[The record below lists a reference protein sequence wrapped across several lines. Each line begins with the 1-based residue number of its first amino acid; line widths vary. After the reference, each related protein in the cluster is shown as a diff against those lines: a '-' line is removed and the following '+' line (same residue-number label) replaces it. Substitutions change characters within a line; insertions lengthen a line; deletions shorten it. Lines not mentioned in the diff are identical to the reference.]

1 MEPVTS
7 HVETD
12 LSVEIARAISRR
24 YRSRF
29 LQGYVKSKV
38 ASDPIYRAV
47 LARLRDARGPL
58 LDVGCGIGLLGQIVR
73 EGGLAL
79 EVVGIDFDER
89 KIAAASEATVGIE
102 GLRFE
107 LGDARKRRE
116 FAGSVVLLDLLHYF
130 RDDEQREILENA
142 ASYARPGDVVIIRD
156 CIDDGSWRYRAT
168 WLEETFAT
176 SLGWLRGER
185 LNFPTAAS
193 IFSAFRQRG
202 FDEEIVPMWG
212 RTPFNNHLLTFRKR

>member
-1 MEPVTS
+1 VGYPGSHEEEPIGAEV
-7 HVETD
+7 
-12 LSVEIARAISRR
+12 ARAISRR

-38 ASDPIYRAV
+38 ASDPVYRAV
-47 LARLRDARGPL
+47 LARLRGVSGPV
-58 LDVGCGIGLLGQIVR
+58 LDVGCGIGILGQIAR
-73 EGGLAL
+73 EAGLSL
-79 EVVGIDFDER
+79 EVAGIDFDER
-89 KIAAASEATVGIE
+89 KIEAARTAAAGIA

-107 LGDARKRRE
+107 LGDARKRID

-130 RDDEQREILENA
+130 RDDDQRAILENA
-142 ASYARPGDVVIIRD
+142 VSYARPGDLVIIRD

-185 LNFPTAAS
+185 LNFPTADS
-193 IFSAFRQRG
+193 ISGPFRDGG
-202 FDEEIVPMWG
+202 FDEEIVPLWG

>member
-1 MEPVTS
+1 VRYPGSHDEEPIAA
-7 HVETD
+7 ET
-12 LSVEIARAISRR
+12 ARAISRR

-38 ASDPIYRAV
+38 ASDPVYRAV
-47 LARLRDARGPL
+47 LARLRGIAGPV

-73 EGGLAL
+73 EAGLGI
-79 EVVGIDFDER
+79 EVAGIDFDER
-89 KIAAASEATVGIE
+89 KIAAAREATEGIA

-107 LGDARKRRE
+107 LGDARKRID
-116 FAGSVVLLDLLHYF
+116 FAGCVVLLDLLHYF
-130 RDDEQREILENA
+130 RDDEQRAILENA
-142 ASYARPGDVVIIRD
+142 VAYARPGDLVIIRD

-193 IFSAFRQRG
+193 ISEPFRDGG
-202 FDEEIVPMWG
+202 FDEEIVPLWG
-212 RTPFNNHLLTFRKR
+212 RTPFNNHLLTYRKR

>member
-1 MEPVTS
+1 MGYKSS
-7 HVETD
+7 HDEK
-12 LSVEIARAISRR
+12 EIGTEVALAISRR

-38 ASDPIYRAV
+38 ASDPVYRAA
-47 LARLRDARGPL
+47 LARLRGVDGPV
-58 LDVGCGIGLLGQIVR
+58 LDVGCGIGLLGQIIR
-73 EGGLAL
+73 AAGLAT

-89 KIAAASEATVGIE
+89 KIESAREATAGIPA
-102 GLRFE
+102 LRFE
-107 LGDARKRRE
+107 LGDARQRID

-130 RDDEQREILENA
+130 RDDEQRTILENA
-142 ASYARPGDVVIIRD
+142 ASYARPGDLVIVRD

-168 WLEETFAT
+168 WLEETLAT

-193 IFSAFRQRG
+193 IAAPFRGRG
-202 FDEEIVPMWG
+202 FDEEIVPLWG
-212 RTPFNNHLLTFRKR
+212 RTPFNNHLLTFRKH

>member
-1 MEPVTS
+1 MGHATS
-7 HVETD
+7 LDEERIG
-12 LSVEIARAISRR
+12 SEIARAISLR

-29 LQGYVKSKV
+29 LQGYVRSKV
-38 ASDPIYRAV
+38 ASDPVYRAV
-47 LARLRDARGPL
+47 LPRIRGVRGPL

-73 EGGLAL
+73 ESGIAI
-79 EVVGIDFDER
+79 EVHGIDFDER
-89 KIAAASEATVGIE
+89 KIDAARRATAGIA

-107 LGDARKRRE
+107 LGDARKPID
-116 FAGSVVLLDLLHYF
+116 FTGSVVMLDLLHYF
-130 RDDEQREILENA
+130 ADDDQRAILESA

-168 WLEETFAT
+168 WLEETLAT

-193 IFSAFRQRG
+193 ISAAFRERG
-202 FDEEIVPMWG
+202 FDEEIVPLWG
-212 RTPFNNHLLTFRKR
+212 RTPFNNHLLTYRKR

>member
-1 MEPVTS
+1 MRYPGSHDEEPIGAEV
-7 HVETD
+7 
-12 LSVEIARAISRR
+12 ARAISRR

-38 ASDPIYRAV
+38 ASDPVYRAV
-47 LARLRDARGPL
+47 LARLRRIAGPV
-58 LDVGCGIGLLGQIVR
+58 LDVGCGIGLFGQIVR
-73 EGGLAL
+73 EAGLAV
-79 EVVGIDFDER
+79 EIAGIDFDER
-89 KIAAASEATVGIE
+89 KIAAAREATEGIA

-107 LGDARKRRE
+107 LGDARQRID

-130 RDDEQREILENA
+130 RDDDQRAILENA
-142 ASYARPGDVVIIRD
+142 VSYARPGDLVIIRD

-193 IFSAFRQRG
+193 ISERFREGG
-202 FDEEIVPMWG
+202 FDEEIVPLWG
-212 RTPFNNHLLTFRKR
+212 RTPFNNHLLTYRKR

>member
-1 MEPVTS
+1 VGQ
-7 HVETD
+7 VLGETVD
-12 LSVEIARAISRR
+12 AIAKRFRG
-24 YRSRF
+24 RF
-29 LQGYVKSKV
+29 LQGYVRGKLRG
-38 ASDPIYRAV
+38 DPVYSAV
-47 LARLRDARGPL
+47 FSRFRDVPGPV
-58 LDVGCGIGLLGQIVR
+58 LDIGCGIGLLGQIVR

-89 KIAAASEATVGIE
+89 KIAAANEATEGIE

-142 ASYARPGDVVIIRD
+142 ASYARPADVVIIRD
-156 CIDDGSWRYRAT
+156 CINDGSWRYRAT

-185 LNFPTAAS
+185 LNFPTADS
-193 IFSAFRQRG
+193 ICSVFRQRG